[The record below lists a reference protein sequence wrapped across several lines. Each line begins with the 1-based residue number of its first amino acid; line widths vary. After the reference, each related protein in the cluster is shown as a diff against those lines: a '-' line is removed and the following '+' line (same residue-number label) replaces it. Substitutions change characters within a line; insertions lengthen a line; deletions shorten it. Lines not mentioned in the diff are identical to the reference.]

1 MKRILF
7 FLLVFFTIHHT
18 YAQKEWRV
26 SSPDK
31 SLQLVLSNANGKLFY
46 KVLSGSVEVVKNSS
60 LGMETTSGS
69 FSNGLS
75 FVKSGGRRINEL
87 YKLTSG
93 KRKLNHAS
101 GNETSVTFKN
111 KNNATIQIDL
121 RAYNDGVAFRY
132 NFPENAKVLTVN
144 SELTQFALPVEGKVW
159 LQNHDLPSEWGPG
172 YEGNYTNGTAIGTK
186 AKDASGWL
194 FPALFKTREHWL
206 LLTEANLE
214 PTYFA
219 AHLDSNCA
227 NGVYK
232 IAHPQRGEGNNVGV
246 TTATSNTPFFTP
258 WRMFIIG
265 KKLGTIVESNLVF
278 HLSAANR
285 TGDVSWVKPGR
296 SSWSWW
302 GDHDSSRDF
311 GKLKNFVDLAK
322 EMGWEYSLV
331 DANWNVMQG
340 GGTIEDLVK
349 YANSKS
355 VPLWFWYNSGG
366 PHNKVA
372 EQPRDIMSDPEK
384 RKAEFKK
391 LRAWGIKGIKV
402 DFFQSDK
409 QDVIQLYHGILKDA
423 AAEHILVN
431 FHGCTLPRGWARTY
445 PNLLSMEAVRGAEN
459 YGWGK
464 EFAQLA
470 PVQNNIFTYTRN
482 VVGSMDYTPVTFSDY
497 DCCKHTTTNAH
508 ELALSVLFETGIL
521 HFADRAASYQAL
533 DSKVKDFMRT
543 VPTTWD
549 ETKFVRGEPGKET
562 VLARRSGKTWYIAGS
577 NGEARAKVLGLG
589 LPFLSASSYK
599 ATVLADG
606 ASERE
611 IKTSETIFKKGGTYK
626 VNMLPHGGFLMVL
639 SPQVK

>member
-1 MKRILF
+1 MKKVFSLF
-7 FLLVFFTIHHT
+7 LISFTMFNSF
-18 YAQKEWRV
+18 AQKEWSV
-26 SSPDK
+26 YSPDK
-31 SLQLVLSNANGKLFY
+31 SLQLVLSNTDGKLIY
-46 KVLSGSVEVVKNSS
+46 RVLSGSIEVVKKSS
-60 LGMETTSGS
+60 LGLETSSGS
-69 FSNGLS
+69 FSNQLS
-75 FVKSGGRRINEL
+75 FVKSSSKKINDL

-93 KRKLNHAS
+93 KKKLNHAV
-101 GNETSVTFKN
+101 GNETSVSFEN
-111 KNNATIQIDL
+111 RNNATIQIDL

-132 NFPENAKVLTVN
+132 NFPENAKSLTVN
-144 SELTQFALPVEGKVW
+144 SEQTQFALPVDGKVW
-159 LQNHDLPSEWGPG
+159 LQNHSLPNQWGPG
-172 YEGNYTNGTAIGTK
+172 YEGVYTNGAPIGTK

-194 FPALFKTREHWL
+194 FPALFNTKGHWL

-232 IAHPQRGEGNNVGV
+232 IAQPQPGEGNNLGEV
-246 TTATSNTPFFTP
+246 TATSNKPFFTP

-265 KKLGTIVESNLVF
+265 KKLGTVVESNLVF
-278 HLSAANR
+278 HLSSANR

-302 GDHDSSRDF
+302 GDHGSSKNF
-311 GKLKNFVDLAK
+311 EKLKNFVDLAK

-331 DANWNVMQG
+331 DANWNVMEG

-349 YANSKS
+349 YANSKN

-366 PHNKVA
+366 PHNTVP
-372 EQPRDIMSDPEK
+372 EQPRDIMSDTEK

-391 LRAWGIKGIKV
+391 LRAWGVKGVKI

-409 QDVIQLYHGILKDA
+409 QDVIQQYHDILRDA
-423 AAEHILVN
+423 AAEHIMVN

-445 PNLLSMEAVRGAEN
+445 PNLLSMEAVHGAEN
-459 YGWGK
+459 YGWGAD
-464 EFAQLA
+464 FALQA

-497 DCCKHTTTNAH
+497 DCCKHVTTNAH

-533 DSKVKDFMRT
+533 DNKVKAFMKT

-562 VLARRSGKTWYIAGS
+562 VLARRSGKTWYVAGS
-577 NGEARAKVLGLG
+577 NGEGRSKTLSLS
-589 LPFLSASSYK
+589 LPFLTAQSYRASVFS
-599 ATVLADG
+599 DG
-606 ASERE
+606 ASARE
-611 IKTSETIFKKGGTYK
+611 IKASESAFKKNGTYK
-626 VNMLPHGGFLMVL
+626 VNVLPNGGFVMVL
-639 SPQVK
+639 TP

>member
-7 FLLVFFTIHHT
+7 FLLVLFTIQHT
-18 YAQKEWRV
+18 YAQNEWRV
-26 SSPDK
+26 SSPNK
-31 SLQLVLSNANGKLFY
+31 SLQLVLSNANGKLLY
-46 KVLSGSVEVVKNSS
+46 KVLSGNVEVVKSSS
-60 LGMETTSGS
+60 LGMETSSGS
-69 FSNGLS
+69 FSNGLT
-75 FVKSGGRRINEL
+75 FVKTSGKRINEL

-93 KRKLNHAS
+93 KRKLNNAF

-132 NFPENAKVLTVN
+132 NFPHNAQTLTVN
-144 SELTQFALPVEGKVW
+144 SEETQFSIPVNGKVW
-159 LQNHDLPSEWGPG
+159 HQNHDLPSQWGPG
-172 YEGNYTNGTAIGTK
+172 YEGVYTNGVKIGTN
-186 AKDASGWL
+186 AKDRSGWL
-194 FPALFKTREHWL
+194 FPALFQTSGHWL
-206 LLTEANLE
+206 LLTETNLE
-214 PTYFA
+214 GTYFG
-219 AHLDSNCA
+219 AHLDSVTN
-227 NGVYK
+227 NGVYRV
-232 IAHPQRGEGNNVGV
+232 AQPLQGEGMGVGEI
-246 TTATSNTPFFTP
+246 TATSKAPFYTP
-258 WRMFIIG
+258 WRTFIIG
-265 KKLGTIVESNLVF
+265 KQLGTIVESNLVF
-278 HLSAANR
+278 HLAAANR
-285 TGDVSWVKPGR
+285 TGSSSWVKPGR

-311 GKLKNFVDLAK
+311 GKLKKFVDLAK

-349 YANSKS
+349 YANSRS

-366 PHNKVA
+366 PHNTVA
-372 EQPRDIMSDPEK
+372 EQPRDIMNNPEK

-391 LRAWGIKGIKV
+391 LRAWGVKGIKI

-409 QDVIQLYHGILKDA
+409 QDVIQLYHDILTDA
-423 AAEHILVN
+423 AAEQILVN

-464 EFAQLA
+464 EFALQA

-482 VVGSMDYTPVTFSDY
+482 VVGSMDYTPVTLSDY
-497 DCCKHTTTNAH
+497 DCCKHITTNAH

-521 HFADRAASYQAL
+521 HFADRAAPYQAL
-533 DSKVKDFMRT
+533 DSKVKAVMKT

-549 ETKFVRGEPGKET
+549 ETKFVQGEPGKET

-577 NGEARAKVLGLG
+577 NGEARVKNFYLR
-589 LPFLSASSYK
+589 LPFLSSPSYK
-599 ATVLADG
+599 ATILSDG
-606 ASERE
+606 ASPRE
-611 IKTSETIFKKGGTYK
+611 IKASEATFKKNGVQK
-626 VNMLPHGGFLMVL
+626 VNVLANGGFVMVL
-639 SPQVK
+639 TPDVK